1 MNEKIKEAIHKFI
14 ERNKDQISLVRVVS
28 GNTTKADTIALYSID
43 EAYMPNGDHAVVTID
58 LLDIPFA
65 ICDVLD
71 ENGFGSI
78 FSYMRLYAYKESGK
92 QFATMQK
99 TCNLDQPKEN
109 PETQQIAPIVSPLIN
124 GMIKLVDQM
133 MKANETLSNS
143 LAHSQDAQLRLMDG
157 ILEAKE
163 EGIDYQA
170 LALQTQMILE
180 NMQQPT
186 DDNDN
191 DMGERLLSVLSMG
204 MGGMGM
210 PQPQPH
216 AENDSDIPDTPT
228 KEQMKNWAKQDPNFI
243 NRTFEAYKEFQSENN
258 TTKTTSQGEN
268 NNE

>member
-1 MNEKIKEAIHKFI
+1 MKPKTKEAIEKFI

-28 GNTTKADTIALYSID
+28 GNTTKADTIALYSTD

-58 LLDIPFA
+58 LLDLPLA

-71 ENGFGSI
+71 ENGYGSI

-99 TCNLDQPKEN
+99 TCNIEEEKKETS
-109 PETQQIAPIVSPLIN
+109 ETQQIAPIVSPLIN

-180 NMQQPT
+180 NMQQPA
-186 DDNDN
+186 DDSDN

-210 PQPQPH
+210 PQPQPQPH
-216 AENDSDIPDTPT
+216 AHDENDSNTHQTPS
-228 KEQMKNWAKQDPNFI
+228 KEQMKEWAKQDPSFI
-243 NRTFEAYKEFQSENN
+243 NRTFEAYKEFQAEKVN
-258 TTKTTSQGEN
+258 TTKKE
-268 NNE
+268 E

>member
-1 MNEKIKEAIHKFI
+1 MNDKFKEQINKFI

-28 GNTTKADTIALYSID
+28 GHTTKADTIALYSID

-58 LLDIPFA
+58 LLDLPIA
-65 ICDVLD
+65 IFDVLE

-78 FSYMRLYAYKESGK
+78 LTYCRLYAYKENGK

-99 TCNLDQPKEN
+99 TCNLDQPKETSD
-109 PETQQIAPIVSPLIN
+109 TQQIAPIVSPLIN

-180 NMQQPT
+180 NMQQPSE
-186 DDNDN
+186 DGDS
-191 DMGERLLSVLSMG
+191 DMGERLLNVLSMG

-210 PQPQPH
+210 PQPPPH
-216 AENDSDIPDTPT
+216 AEHQTETPQTPT
-228 KEQMKNWAKQDPNFI
+228 KEQMKTWAKQDPNFI
-243 NRTFEAYKEFQSENN
+243 NRTFEAYKEFQSESN
-258 TTKTTSQGEN
+258 TTKTPSQGEN
-268 NNE
+268 HEE